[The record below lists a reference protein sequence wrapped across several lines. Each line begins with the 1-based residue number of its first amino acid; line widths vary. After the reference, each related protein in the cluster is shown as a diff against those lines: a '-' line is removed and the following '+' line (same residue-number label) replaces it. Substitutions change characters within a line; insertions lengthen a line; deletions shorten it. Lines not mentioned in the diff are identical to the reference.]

1 MINRDRFE
9 KERMNRY
16 RNLACF
22 RAKWPDNLPIIN
34 PFRIFFLE
42 FFFFRIRRI
51 IHSFKNRRMN
61 GRTKIYLKS
70 NLI

>member
-42 FFFFRIRRI
+42 FFFLEFDA
-51 IHSFKNRRMN
+51 
-61 GRTKIYLKS
+61 
-70 NLI
+70 